1 MINPVGSLFPCFTVC
16 VTSLIET
23 AMFKIG
29 RKNLQENFPHSKL
42 KQYTLLKFI
51 FEDESDYMEFL

>member
-1 MINPVGSLFPCFTVC
+1 MVNFSP
-16 VTSLIET
+16 E

-29 RKNLQENFPHSKL
+29 RKKLQENFPHSKL

-51 FEDESDYMEFL
+51 FEDESDYLEFLQVV

>member
-1 MINPVGSLFPCFTVC
+1 MANFRP
-16 VTSLIET
+16 E

-42 KQYTLLKFI
+42 KHYTLLKFI